1 MKQTKQ
7 FMQHML
13 LVLVGLV
20 SAISVKAANYDFKA
34 ENSDGVTI
42 YYKVNGNEATVVAG
56 DVKYSG
62 TVNIP
67 ETVSNEGTTY
77 PVTAIGN
84 DAFWNCQNLKAVEMT
99 SNISSIGR
107 GAFSNNSLLETV
119 TFKEGLKSIGSNAF
133 YGCNSLSS
141 ISIPRSVESIGD
153 GAFAANSLLTSIVVD
168 SENTIYDSRNDCNGI
183 IESSTNTLI
192 AGCKT
197 TVIPDGILAIGKS
210 VFSQCH
216 GMKTIEIPSSVTSI
230 GEKAFFWHF
239 DLEYITIP
247 SSVSAISSEAF
258 AYCDK
263 LSSISLPTGL
273 KTIGQNAFHYCKKLG
288 EIEIPET
295 VEVIEK
301 GVFSGCTILASI
313 TSRILIPFE
322 INESVFDGISEQAV
336 LYVPKGTSELYKN
349 TDGWNIPNI
358 VEIDNNNLHITL
370 TADIQTFCSDKDL
383 DFTGVEGLKA
393 YIANGFSPSTGEVV
407 MSSVTQVPAKT
418 GLLLV
423 GTAGQEYEVPFMET
437 DFIYSNLLR
446 GLLEDVEVTNGYVL
460 NGNEFVA
467 VDEAVTVKGGEAYLN
482 VEPVASAS
490 RLAISFTDATGLSDA
505 AGIDTVILDN
515 AATSGT
521 WYTLQGVRLEG
532 KPSKQG
538 IYLHQGRKV
547 VVK

>member
-1 MKQTKQ
+1 MFWNCIKLTKLDLSSFNTQ
-7 FMQHML
+7 NATDMSCMILGCYNLKEVDLSSFNTANVEAVDSMFRGCT
-13 LVLVGLV
+13 VLE
-20 SAISVKAANYDFKA
+20 K
-34 ENSDGVTI
+34 I
-42 YYKVNGNEATVVAG
+42 YAG
-56 DVKYSG
+56 DGWNMDKVVTHKEMFDRCYKIVG
-62 TVNIP
+62 GN
-67 ETVSNEGTTY
+67 GTTY
-77 PVTAIGN
+77 NSSYTNVTYARIDTE
-84 DAFWNCQNLKAVEMT
+84 DAPGYLTYKAAKST
-99 SNISSIGR
+99 QTIS
-107 GAFSNNSLLETV
+107 
-119 TFKEGLKSIGSNAF
+119 
-133 YGCNSLSS
+133 
-141 ISIPRSVESIGD
+141 
-153 GAFAANSLLTSIVVD
+153 
-168 SENTIYDSRNDCNGI
+168 
-183 IESSTNTLI
+183 
-192 AGCKT
+192 
-197 TVIPDGILAIGKS
+197 
-210 VFSQCH
+210 
-216 GMKTIEIPSSVTSI
+216 
-230 GEKAFFWHF
+230 
-239 DLEYITIP
+239 
-247 SSVSAISSEAF
+247 
-258 AYCDK
+258 
-263 LSSISLPTGL
+263 
-273 KTIGQNAFHYCKKLG
+273 
-288 EIEIPET
+288 
-295 VEVIEK
+295 
-301 GVFSGCTILASI
+301 
-313 TSRILIPFE
+313 
-322 INESVFDGISEQAV
+322 
-336 LYVPKGTSELYKN
+336 
-349 TDGWNIPNI
+349 
-358 VEIDNNNLHITL
+358 L

-515 AATSGT
+515 AATSGA